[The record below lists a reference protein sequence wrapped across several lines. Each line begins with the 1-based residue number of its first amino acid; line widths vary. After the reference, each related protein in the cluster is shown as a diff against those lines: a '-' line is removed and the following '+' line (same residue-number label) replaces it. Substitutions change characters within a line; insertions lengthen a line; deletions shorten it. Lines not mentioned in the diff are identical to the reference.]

1 MADAKEGLKKVTRF
15 SCDDPKQ
22 LKIQKDPKGP
32 FYDPEWE
39 SRCAINQ
46 ETVANIVALGVIES
60 ITVSDMDGAY
70 WIVDGRR
77 RYSHWVEACKEWKKL
92 GEPIKPIIC
101 NVQRIKKE
109 LGDLIAVACNEHR
122 LDDSPLAKIRRATDL
137 LAVGH
142 SEENVCHSFGV
153 SKQQLKNWLR
163 ADSLSAPVKKLVE
176 QGKIAISAATKF
188 ADLEPEKQKE
198 EVEKLI
204 ESGVKPTVKA
214 ATKAAAGEK
223 PERKGWTRQQFRDF
237 CENEAMPKQIREF
250 VDYAYFGAIELEEAN
265 ELDFLE

>member
-22 LKIQKDPKGP
+22 LKIQKDSKGP

-39 SRCAINQ
+39 LRCEIKP
-46 ETVANIVALGVIES
+46 ETVANIVALGVLES
-60 ITVSDMDGAY
+60 ITVSDLDGTY

-77 RYSHWVEACKEWKKL
+77 RYSHWTEACKEWKKL

-122 LDDSPLAKIRRATDL
+122 LDDSPLKKIDRATSL
-137 LAVGH
+137 LAIGH
-142 SEENVCHSFGV
+142 SEENVCHSFGI
-153 SKQQLKNWLR
+153 SKQQLKNWLKS
-163 ADSLSAPVKKLVE
+163 DSLCPAVKKLVE
-176 QGKIAISAATKF
+176 KGEIAITAATKF
-188 ADLEPEKQKE
+188 ADLEPAQQKE

-214 ATKAAAGEK
+214 AIKAASGEK
-223 PERKGWTRQQFRDF
+223 QERKGWTRKEFKDF
-237 CENEAMPKQIREF
+237 CENEAMPSEFREF
-250 VDYAYFGAIELEEAN
+250 VKYAYFGEEDAD
-265 ELDFLE
+265 LSDLKFLK